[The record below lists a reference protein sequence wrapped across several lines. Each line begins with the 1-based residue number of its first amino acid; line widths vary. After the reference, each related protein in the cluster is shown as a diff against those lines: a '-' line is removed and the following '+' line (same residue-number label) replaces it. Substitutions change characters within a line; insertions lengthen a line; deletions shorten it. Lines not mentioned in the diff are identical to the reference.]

1 MVAMIE
7 ARTGRPD
14 EGPLTVEELDLLP
27 DDGYRYEIDDG
38 LLTVSPSPVAGHQ
51 LVVMLL
57 SGALHAAC
65 PPEYQVLPGLGVAL
79 SPIQYR
85 IPDVVVINAGTVEFD
100 KPWTAKPPVLA
111 VEVASPSTAAYDRSR
126 KKDVYASFGVASYW
140 IVKPDL
146 EKPSIT
152 EFRLRRGRYLEVA
165 QVHGDEV
172 FRPTSPFPCE
182 IIPAGLVAGPW
193 QR

>member
-1 MVAMIE
+1 MIE
-7 ARTGRPD
+7 ARTERPA

-27 DDGYRYEIDDG
+27 DDGYKYEIDDG
-38 LLTVSPSPVAGHQ
+38 VLTVSPSPVAGHQ

-65 PPEYQVLPGLGVAL
+65 PLEYQVLPGFGVAI

-85 IPDVVVINAGTVEFD
+85 IPDIVVVNAGTVEFN

-111 VEVASPSTAAYDRSR
+111 VEVASPSTVAYDRGR

-152 EFRLRRGRYLEVA
+152 EFLLSRGSYRQVAEVI
-165 QVHGDEV
+165 GDEN
-172 FRPTSPFPCE
+172 FKSTCPFPCE
-182 IIPAGLVAGPW
+182 IAPSALVAGPW
-193 QR
+193 RG